1 MSRTSPPVPET
12 RDDVENLAV
21 LKPGDTGD
29 AIRIIQQRLLALGFS
44 PGPIDGHYGDLTALA
59 VKRFQQ
65 SASLPPTGLVDN
77 RTLHAL
83 GYEVDPSPPAGDE
96 RFSVEAVSPM
106 FPGAPPHNIRAYLP
120 LVLGALAE
128 VGLDDPS
135 MTLAALA
142 TIRAETGSFAPI
154 DEYPSK
160 YNTAPGGAPF
170 ALYDF
175 RRDLGNNAVGDG
187 ARYKGRGFIQLTGRD
202 NYRTFSDKLG
212 LDTLLLD
219 RPDMA
224 NDPWIAAR
232 VLAAFL
238 KSKESIIRKALERG
252 DFTTARKAV
261 NGGTHGLEQFI
272 ASYRTGAREVGLA

>member
-1 MSRTSPPVPET
+1 MSRMLPPVPDI

-21 LKPGDTGD
+21 LKPGDAGD

-44 PGPIDGHYGDLTALA
+44 PGMIDGYYGDQTSLA

-65 SASLPPTGLVDN
+65 AAGLPPTAMVDS
-77 RTLHAL
+77 RTLNAL
-83 GYEVDPSPPAGDE
+83 GYEVDPSPSSGDE
-96 RFSVEAVSPM
+96 RFSVDAVSPM

-120 LVLGALAE
+120 LVLTALAE
-128 VGLDDPS
+128 VGLDDPT

-175 RRDLGNNAVGDG
+175 RRDLGNNAAGDG
-187 ARYKGRGFIQLTGRD
+187 ARFKGRGFIQLTGRD
-202 NYRTFSDKLG
+202 NYRTFSEQLG
-212 LDTLLLD
+212 LGALLLD

-238 KSKESIIRKALERG
+238 KNKESAIRKALEQG

-272 ASYRTGAREVGLA
+272 ASYRIGAREIGLA